1 MRLVAITLLTF
12 LALPAA
18 AEVKASAI
26 NGFEV
31 ARSITVKAPPNK
43 LFDALFRPAKW
54 WNPEHSYSKTAAN
67 LSLDRRVGGCFCE
80 KLAGGGRVEH
90 LRVVYLA
97 PDEVLGLQG
106 ALGPLAAEGATGTL
120 YLRLKPEASGTTL
133 LTLSYTV
140 GGYLHDD
147 GAKWATAVD
156 RVLGEQLD
164 RLTRYVETGAP

>member
-1 MRLVAITLLTF
+1 MRALAIILP
-12 LALPAA
+12 LALAFPAA

-31 ARSITVKAPPNK
+31 ARSVTVKAPPNK

-54 WNPEHSYSKTAAN
+54 WNPEHSYSKTAGN

-106 ALGPLAAEGATGTL
+106 ALGPLAGEGAIGTL
-120 YLRLKPEASGTTL
+120 YLRLKPAPSGTL

-156 RVLGEQLD
+156 AVLGEQLD
-164 RLTRYVETGAP
+164 RLAHYVETGAP